1 MFVLANFL
9 SALASIIDFLLT
21 ALYWLILIRALLSWV
36 NPDPFNPIVQFLN
49 KVTEPIL
56 APIRKVLPAAFRFG
70 MDISPIIAFLGIM
83 FLRSFLVRTILDIAA
98 RMR

>member
-56 APIRKVLPAAFRFG
+56 APIRKILPPALRFG